1 MEWKLVARP
10 GVSALE
16 HFLSDH
22 EPQGVVVSEKVRL
35 GYLDKRLRSGGRCYY
50 LPGEAAVY
58 HGPGGFFSPVGLS
71 SIEDPQR
78 GEQLLSEIQRA
89 VGTFTRLYSIMG
101 TRQDVSALEPAFHT
115 APHHTIDYNLL
126 ALNWSDFPREERP
139 PDPDL
144 RYFIPQPG
152 QWRRLLPLQTAY
164 EVEEVLLP
172 GRRPDPAASRAT
184 LLHSL
189 ENQLVLVAT
198 YRESVVARV
207 ATNARGYR
215 GDQVG
220 GVYTDPQWRNRGV
233 ARWLMTVLL
242 SKLRGQERNAS
253 LFVKLDNQP
262 AQELYRS
269 LNFRF
274 ESPFRISYYRQL

>member
-1 MEWKLVARP
+1 MEWKLVARA
-10 GVSALE
+10 GVTALE
-16 HFLSDH
+16 RFLSDH
-22 EPQGVVVSEKVRL
+22 EPQSVVVSEKVRQ

-58 HGPGGFFSPVGLS
+58 HGPGGFFSPIGLA
-71 SIEDPQR
+71 SIVDAARQ
-78 GEQLLSEIQRA
+78 EQLRAQMHRA

-101 TRQDVSALEPAFHT
+101 SQPDVRALEPTFNLS
-115 APHHTIDYNLL
+115 PHFTIDYHLL
-126 ALNWSDFPREERP
+126 ALDWNRFPLEERP

-144 RYFIPQPG
+144 RYFTPEPA

-172 GRRPDPAASRAT
+172 GRRPNPAASRAT
-184 LLHSL
+184 LLSSL
-189 ENQLVLVAT
+189 EHQLVLVAT
-198 YRESVVARV
+198 YRGSVVARV

-242 SKLRGQERNAS
+242 ARLRREQRNAS

-269 LNFRF
+269 LGFAF
-274 ESPFRISYYRQL
+274 ESPFRISYYR

>member
-10 GVSALE
+10 GVTALE
-16 HFLSDH
+16 RFLTEH
-22 EPQGVVVSEKVRL
+22 EPPSVVVSEKVRQ

-58 HGPGGFFSPVGLS
+58 HGPGGFFSPIGFA
-71 SIEDPQR
+71 SIEDENR
-78 GEQLLSEIQRA
+78 REKLCSDIHRA
-89 VGTFTRLYSIMG
+89 VGTSTRLYSIMG

-115 APHHTIDYNLL
+115 DPHYTIDYNLL
-126 ALNWSDFPREERP
+126 ALDWSRFPREEQP
-139 PDPDL
+139 PHPAL
-144 RYFIPQPG
+144 RYFIPAPA

-172 GRRPDPAASRAT
+172 GRRPNPATSRAT
-184 LLHSL
+184 LLNSL
-189 ENQLVLVAT
+189 EHQLVLVAT
-198 YRESVVARV
+198 YQGSVVARV

-242 SKLRGQERNAS
+242 SKLRQEQRNAS

-269 LNFRF
+269 LKFVF
-274 ESPFRISYYRQL
+274 ESPFRISYYR

>member
-1 MEWKLVARP
+1 MEWKLVARA
-10 GVSALE
+10 GVTALE
-16 HFLSDH
+16 RFLSDH
-22 EPQGVVVSEKVRL
+22 EPQGVVVSEKVRQ

-58 HGPGGFFSPVGLS
+58 HGPGGFFSPIGLA
-71 SIEDPQR
+71 SIEDAARQER
-78 GEQLLSEIQRA
+78 LRAQMQRA

-101 TRQDVSALEPAFHT
+101 SQPDVRALEPTFNI
-115 APHHTIDYNLL
+115 APHFTIDYHLL
-126 ALNWSDFPREERP
+126 ALDWNRFPPEERP

-144 RYFIPQPG
+144 RYFTPEPA

-172 GRRPDPAASRAT
+172 GRRPNPAASRAT
-184 LLHSL
+184 LLSSL
-189 ENQLVLVAT
+189 EHQLVLVAT
-198 YRESVVARV
+198 YRGSVVARV

-242 SKLRGQERNAS
+242 ARLRREQRNAS

-269 LNFRF
+269 LGFVF
-274 ESPFRISYYRQL
+274 ESPFRISYYR

>member
-1 MEWKLVARP
+1 MAWKLVARP
-10 GVSALE
+10 AVSALE
-16 HFLSDH
+16 RFLSDY
-22 EPQGVVVSEKVRL
+22 EPRSIVVSEKVRQ

-58 HGPGGFFSPVGLS
+58 HGPGGFFSPIGFA
-71 SIEDPQR
+71 SIE
-78 GEQLLSEIQRA
+78 GENRREKLCAEIQRA
-89 VGTFTRLYSIMG
+89 AGTHTRLYSIMG
-101 TRQDVSALEPAFHT
+101 SQADVSALEPAFSAT
-115 APHHTIDYNLL
+115 PRHTIDYNLL
-126 ALNWSDFPREERP
+126 ALDWSRFPREERP
-139 PDPDL
+139 PHPDL
-144 RYFIPQPG
+144 RFFSPEPS

-172 GRRPDPAASRAT
+172 GSRPNPATSRAT

-189 ENQLVLVAT
+189 EHQLVLVAT
-198 YRESVVARV
+198 HRGSVVARV

-242 SKLRGQERNAS
+242 SHLRRAERNAS

-269 LNFRF
+269 LGFVF
-274 ESPFRISYYRQL
+274 ESPFRISYYR

>member
-1 MEWKLVARP
+1 MEWKLVARA
-10 GVSALE
+10 GVTALE
-16 HFLSDH
+16 RFLSDH
-22 EPQGVVVSEKVRL
+22 EPQGVVVSEKVRQ

-58 HGPGGFFSPVGLS
+58 HGPGGFFSPIGLA
-71 SIEDPQR
+71 SIEDAARQEKLR
-78 GEQLLSEIQRA
+78 TQMQRA

-101 TRQDVSALEPAFHT
+101 SQPDVRALEPTFNI
-115 APHHTIDYNLL
+115 APHFTIDYHLL
-126 ALNWSDFPREERP
+126 ALDWNRFPPEERP

-144 RYFIPQPG
+144 RYFTPEPA

-172 GRRPDPAASRAT
+172 GRRPNPAASRAT
-184 LLHSL
+184 LLSSL
-189 ENQLVLVAT
+189 EHQLVLVAT
-198 YRESVVARV
+198 YRGSVVARV

-242 SKLRGQERNAS
+242 ARLRREQRNAS

-269 LNFRF
+269 LGFVF
-274 ESPFRISYYRQL
+274 ESPFRISYYR

>member
-1 MEWKLVARP
+1 MARP

-16 HFLSDH
+16 RFLIDH

-58 HGPGGFFSPVGLS
+58 HGPGGLFSPIGVS
-71 SIEDPQR
+71 AIEDSLR
-78 GEQLLSEIQRA
+78 RRRLLSEVQRVA
-89 VGTFTRLYSIMG
+89 GAFTRLYSIMG
-101 TRQDVSALEPAFHT
+101 TQRDVAALEPVFST
-115 APHHTIDYNLL
+115 GPQYTIDYNLL
-126 ALNWSDFPREERP
+126 ALNWSRFPREERP
-139 PDPDL
+139 PHPEL
-144 RYFIPQPG
+144 RYVTPEPA

-164 EVEEVLLP
+164 ELEEVLLP
-172 GRRPDPAASRAT
+172 GRRPNPAASRAT
-184 LLHSL
+184 LLQSL

-198 YRESVVARV
+198 YRDSVVARV

-220 GVYTDPQWRNRGV
+220 GVYTAPQWRNRGV

-242 SKLRGQERNAS
+242 SHLRREERNAS
-253 LFVKLDNQP
+253 LFVKLDNKP

-269 LNFRF
+269 LGFKF
-274 ESPFRISYYRQL
+274 ETPFRISYYR

>member
-10 GVSALE
+10 GVTALE
-16 HFLSDH
+16 RFLSDH
-22 EPQGVVVSEKVRL
+22 EPQGVVVSEKVRQ

-50 LPGEAAVY
+50 LPGEAAIY
-58 HGPGGFFSPVGLS
+58 HGPGGFFSPIGLG
-71 SIEDPQR
+71 SIADGARQEKLRIQM
-78 GEQLLSEIQRA
+78 QRA

-101 TRQDVSALEPAFHT
+101 SQPDVRALEPSFNI
-115 APHHTIDYNLL
+115 APRFSIDYHLL
-126 ALNWSDFPREERP
+126 ALDWNRFPPEERP

-144 RYFIPQPG
+144 RYFTPEPA

-172 GRRPDPAASRAT
+172 GRRPNPSASRAT
-184 LLHSL
+184 LLSSL
-189 ENQLVLVAT
+189 EHQLVLVAT
-198 YRESVVARV
+198 YRGSVVARV

-242 SKLRGQERNAS
+242 ARLRREQRNAS

-269 LNFRF
+269 LGFVF
-274 ESPFRISYYRQL
+274 ESPFRISYYR

>member
-1 MEWKLVARP
+1 MEWKLVARS

-16 HFLSDH
+16 RFLSDH
-22 EPQGVVVSEKVRL
+22 EPQGIVISEKVRH
-35 GYLDKRLRSGGRCYY
+35 GYLDKRLRTGGRCYY
-50 LPGEAAVY
+50 LPGEAVVY
-58 HGPGGFFSPVGLS
+58 HGPGGFFSPVGLAS
-71 SIEDPQR
+71 VGGTPREAR
-78 GEQLLSEIQRA
+78 LLAELRRA
-89 VGTFTRLYSIMG
+89 TGTFSRLYSIMG
-101 TRQDVSALEPAFHT
+101 ARHEVTALEPVFDAH
-115 APHHTIDYNLL
+115 PHHTIDYNLL
-126 ALNWSDFPREERP
+126 TLEWNHFPAQERP
-139 PDPDL
+139 PHPEL
-144 RYFIPQPG
+144 RYFIPKPS
-152 QWRRLLPLQTAY
+152 QWRRLLSLQTAY

-172 GRRPDPAASRAT
+172 GHRPNPAASRAT

-189 ENQLVLVAT
+189 EHQVVLVAT
-198 YRESVVARV
+198 YQDMVVARV

-242 SKLRGQERNAS
+242 AQLHNDRRNAS

-269 LNFRF
+269 LGFLF
-274 ESPFRISYYRQL
+274 ESPFRISYYR

>member
-1 MEWKLVARP
+1 MEWKLVARA
-10 GVSALE
+10 GVAALE
-16 HFLSDH
+16 RFLSDH
-22 EPQGVVVSEKVRL
+22 EPQGVVVSDKVRRE
-35 GYLDKRLRSGGRCYY
+35 YLDKRLRSGGRCYY

-58 HGPGGFFSPVGLS
+58 HGPGGFFSPLGVSTISAQPRWGK
-71 SIEDPQR
+71 
-78 GEQLLSEIQRA
+78 LLEELHRA
-89 VGTFTRLYSIMG
+89 VGTFSRLYSIMG
-101 TRQDVSALEPAFHT
+101 TQEDVVALESVFSAV
-115 APHHTIDYNLL
+115 PHHTIDYHLL
-126 ALNWSDFPREERP
+126 ALNWAHFPPPERP
-139 PDPDL
+139 PHPEL
-144 RYFIPQPG
+144 RYFIPKPS
-152 QWRRLLPLQTAY
+152 QWRRLLSLQTAY

-172 GRRPDPAASRAT
+172 GHRPNPAASRAT

-189 ENQLVLVAT
+189 EHQVVLVAT
-198 YRESVVARV
+198 YQDMVVARV

-242 SKLRGQERNAS
+242 AQLHNDRRNAS

-269 LNFRF
+269 LGFLF
-274 ESPFRISYYRQL
+274 ESPFRISYYR